1 MTYSI
6 QIKASAAKDLA
17 RITKP
22 DRRRIAATID
32 LLAEQPHRGS
42 LLKGE
47 LRGLRRIRIGD
58 YRVVYEVLD
67 TELIV
72 LIIRISHRREVY
84 RR

>member
-6 QIKASAAKDLA
+6 QIKASAVKDLA
-17 RITKP
+17 RIAKP
-22 DRRRIAATID
+22 ERQRIAAAID

-47 LRGLRRIRIGD
+47 VRGLRRIRIGD

-67 TELIV
+67 NELIV
-72 LIIRISHRREVY
+72 LIIRASHRREVY